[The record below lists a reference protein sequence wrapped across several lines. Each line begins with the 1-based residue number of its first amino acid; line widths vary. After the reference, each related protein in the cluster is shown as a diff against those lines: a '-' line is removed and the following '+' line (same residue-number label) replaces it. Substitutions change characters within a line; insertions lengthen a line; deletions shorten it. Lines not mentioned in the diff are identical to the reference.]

1 MLRIDD
7 RCCGANERL
16 RQAELEH
23 ATRRLRI
30 LATATV
36 ANAGHDRLGQSI
48 LPVVHLSSLLAKG
61 AYTTL
66 RQAQVQTVAVSL
78 ICSSVKMPQA
88 LSCTLRKKEALLRCH
103 FLCSV
108 GERPRIATRYVG
120 LSRHLRLRLQIAS
133 GRSPGRKDVNCA
145 AILGRER
152 CDIARICV
160 RMFAVLAARIADP
173 WPTGVAGRAYNAG
186 KCLRQE
192 RSLAGSQVSQGLP
205 GLRVRAF

>member
-1 MLRIDD
+1 MIDAAA
-7 RCCGANERL
+7 RTERL

-66 RQAQVQTVAVSL
+66 GQAQVQMVAVSL
-78 ICSSVKMPQA
+78 ICFATRRKDAAGA
-88 LSCTLRKKEALLRCH
+88 LVHLAQEEALLRCH